1 MAAAPRLPF
10 CLLVLLFSTGP
21 RLGQANRSGDRRFAE
36 LKRCSD
42 EECSMLM
49 YRGRALK
56 DFTGPDCRFVNFKE
70 GEAVYVYYKL
80 VGRSPELWAG
90 SVGSVFGYF
99 PKDLIEVNHQYSE
112 QELELPTDETDFVCF
127 DGGTDN
133 FDNYDVEDL
142 LGFGGETVRGKG
154 EDELNTSGTES
165 SETPTEEME
174 EEHPKKVN
182 IEEPLEVSKDGNDE
196 PEIAVDSKVLANSEE
211 NSLPPENTKNLEEEF
226 ETQRPPVHVNS
237 HADNPQGNQPF
248 LEPLEEI
255 LQDKLKVP
263 ESENAKNINISQ
275 LSKDWEEI
283 DAYKLLKKEINLDLK
298 TKFGSTADALISDD
312 ETTRLVTSLEDE
324 FDEEL
329 DTDDSRLEEEDN
341 ESFDEPPLLTFTNGE
356 DGKTPG
362 NTVVEKYSTGENT
375 EGDPDETAQLRTGE
389 KNDKNILKALG
400 DTILSIVGGGEEER
414 DATDLD
420 GSDLDEEKV
429 EDNEKVLTSKWEE
442 DSTPLTMEVPVTNHD
457 KNLDDALEIGMAT
470 EIKENSER
478 IQSST
483 EEFMKNGMELGD
495 EDIFIK
501 SPTHETDLKLN
512 NPAEK
517 REDTLKSPL
526 NDVGGDLKGTIIHQT
541 TKGEKSGEKVLDD
554 NLESDLVHK
563 TLWKKMKDKNT
574 EQKSINTKPLLEDE
588 QQNASKGNVDIIGIS
603 ENEQEQEM
611 FPVKMQGKESIELSG
626 LRTQNQVNI
635 SSVDQTDL
643 PREKV
648 EENLMLGEN
657 LMDQQEKDMKTEI
670 SKKLI
675 EKIRHSEREIRDQL
689 SKDGSKEMES
699 TQSKDK
705 DIPQDGETNY
715 FKENVGQPLII
726 ETTEFQTESD
736 DFYTAEDLLEDENA
750 ISAAASDQS
759 SRINVDVQMREKA
772 TSGVTNLIHTTEDT
786 KEKTSMILETEGVD
800 SSLQESGR
808 TMPKEVTAKVGE
820 SIKIAIGQQEKN
832 PFKKDEKPTSSAIS
846 DSSGKDENQ
855 AQDLVE
861 ETNYFEKEDGPKNKK
876 DFSYTERSWP
886 DDFSQ
891 EDLEYSQNFTDAES
905 QTNQQSDSTELD
917 DNLVYKKAVKSEYSD
932 TIKQLPIIKG
942 FLDEKRVERLE
953 KYLGSENVLLMEST
967 FHDMESK
974 LELAQKESLAY
985 NMEKALEDV
994 FRSSESNIL
1003 DMVEK
1008 MLDSRVAENKEL
1020 GMKEIDMFDEEAA
1033 LLDDIQDLIYFV
1045 RYKHPLVEESVPLA
1059 AAEPPKQSSDVPLAE
1074 QKTEPKGDQ
1083 RRRFSVNEGDTL
1095 APEENKRPPE
1105 SIEIKVHKVEVPEED
1120 MDISEKDDLLDSGEI
1135 RDISDSED
1143 RLLVKESSPDQ
1154 SIVEDLARGM
1164 VSVEDTPLD
1173 TKQHPLEII
1182 STEETPLDT
1191 EQHPLGTVSTEE
1203 TPLDTEQQLETNPDV
1218 PLILAA
1224 MKSASL
1230 VAKESMKQYTEMLIA
1245 TLPEDIRPG
1254 PDFRGM
1260 PWEPIIITVLLGIVS
1275 LAIFFWRTFL
1285 SVKSRVYQVTEK
1297 QLAEKI
1303 KTLLQEKTEILEKIS
1318 EYDQKIKKAK
1328 ESVKETK
1335 KQNINLSDEA
1345 AGLKDKMRGLEET
1358 NQKLGDKVKNL
1369 HSLLETEK
1377 EQNVKKQDMILETQK
1392 SIEKLQE
1399 VIAMHSVE
1407 LSEVQIALNEA
1418 KFSEEKVKSELHH
1431 VQEENARLKKRK
1443 EQLLQEAE
1451 GWSERH
1457 TELSEQIKLYQKTQK
1472 DTEEAL
1478 AYKENEI
1485 EVLTN
1490 CIMQLKQL
1498 DLDSE
1503 SERKNNEEGNG
1514 WDDLANG
1521 ELSDKITSDN
1531 RNEKMKSQ
1539 IKQMMDVSRV
1549 KTTLT
1554 IVEEDRNQLQSKLSD
1569 EIKARHELEEQIKKL
1584 EHDSSSLQSA
1594 KAQLENECKTL
1605 QQKVEI
1611 LNELYQQKEM
1621 VLQKK
1626 LTQEE
1631 YERQEK
1637 EQKLTAADEKVSLVA
1652 EEVKTYKQRI
1662 QEMED
1667 ELQKTERSYKNQIAS
1682 HEKKAH
1688 DNWLIARAAERALA
1702 EEKRE
1707 AANLRQ
1713 KLIEVNQKIAMLQ
1726 RPMIVKP
1733 TPGRPDHQIPPRRGP
1748 LSRDGSFGPS
1758 PVSGGAPSP
1767 PLMIEPPIRSVSA
1780 TLNRRD
1786 VPRSEFGSMD
1796 GPPLGPSLRR
1806 SSEVSGRTSAS
1817 DLGPG
1822 PVPLMNSGPRS
1833 SSPSTVLDGM
1843 QTLPPEAE
1851 GPCAPT
1857 VLPSAEESVPVNTGP
1872 KGHPPFPGMPVMSPI
1887 GGPPPP
1893 PLRFGPPPPLRGPYG
1908 PRPLPPPL
1916 VPGGPPPPS
1925 FREYLHGLPPGVRD
1939 LPPDPREY
1947 IRGHPPFG
1955 PLGPPGPREYLP
1967 PGPRLPPPA
1976 HGPRD
1981 YPPPPFTRDLTP
1993 SGSRDCAPPHP
2004 PHASQGSTQDYA
2016 QAPEQSP

>member
-1 MAAAPRLPF
+1 MAATPRLPF
-10 CLLVLLFSTGP
+10 CFFVLLISSGP
-21 RLGQANRSGDRRFAE
+21 RLGQTNRSGDRRFAE
-36 LKRCSD
+36 LKQCSD

-49 YRGRALK
+49 YRGRALQ
-56 DFTGPDCRFVNFKE
+56 DFTGPDCRFVNFKK

-127 DGGTDN
+127 DGGVDD
-133 FDNYDVEDL
+133 FDNYDIEDL
-142 LGFGGETVRGKG
+142 LGFWGETVRDKG
-154 EDELNTSGTES
+154 EDELNTSGTEN
-165 SETPTEEME
+165 SEKLTEETE
-174 EEHPKKVN
+174 EENPKEVDV
-182 IEEPLEVSKDGNDE
+182 EESLEISKDDNDE
-196 PEIAVDSKVLANSEE
+196 AETSVDSKILTNSEE
-211 NSLPPENTKNLEEEF
+211 NSLLSENTKNLEGEF
-226 ETQRPPVHVNS
+226 ETHRTPIHVNS
-237 HADNPQGNQPF
+237 HADNPQGNQPS
-248 LEPLEEI
+248 LEPLEEM

-263 ESENAKNINISQ
+263 ENENSRNINISQ

-298 TKFGSTADALISDD
+298 TKFGSTADALVSDD
-312 ETTRLVTSLEDE
+312 ETTRLVTSLEEE

-329 DTDDSRLEEEDN
+329 DTDNSKVEEEDKG
-341 ESFDEPPLLTFTNGE
+341 SFDEPPLLTFTNGE
-356 DGKTPG
+356 DRKTE
-362 NTVVEKYSTGENT
+362 EKYSTGENLYT
-375 EGDPDETAQLRTGE
+375 EEDTDEIAQPSIGE
-389 KNDKNILKALG
+389 KNDKNILKTLG
-400 DTILSIVGGGEEER
+400 DTIFSIVGGGEAEN

-420 GSDLDEEKV
+420 DFDLDEEKI
-429 EDNEKVLTSKWEE
+429 EDKEKVLIGKWEE
-442 DSTPLTMEVPVTNHD
+442 DIPVTSHD
-457 KNLDDALEIGMAT
+457 RSLEDTLEIGT
-470 EIKENSER
+470 VIEIKEKREI
-478 IQSST
+478 IQPFK
-483 EEFMKNGMELGD
+483 EEFMKKGKELGD
-495 EDIFIK
+495 EDISIK
-501 SPTHETDLKLN
+501 SSTHEIELMHN
-512 NPAEK
+512 NPAEM

-526 NDVGGDLKGTIIHQT
+526 NYMKGDLKETITPQI
-541 TKGEKSGEKVLDD
+541 TKGELPEEKSGEKVLDD
-554 NLESDLVHK
+554 NFESDPVHK
-563 TLWKKMKDKNT
+563 ALWKKMKEKNT
-574 EQKSINTKPLLEDE
+574 EQKSVSIKSLLEDE
-588 QQNASKGNVDIIGIS
+588 QQNASKGNVDINSIS

-611 FPVKMQGKESIELSG
+611 FPVKMQGKESSQPALLKI
-626 LRTQNQVNI
+626 QNQINI
-635 SSVDQTDL
+635 SSVDKIYL
-643 PREKV
+643 PEKKV
-648 EENLMLGEN
+648 EENLMLEEN
-657 LMDQQEKDMKTEI
+657 LLGQQDKDMETEI
-670 SKKLI
+670 SKQLD
-675 EKIRHSEREIRDQL
+675 EKIKHSEREIRDQL
-689 SKDGSKEMES
+689 SKDENKEMEN
-699 TQSKDK
+699 TKNKDK
-705 DIPQDGETNY
+705 DILKDGETND
-715 FKENVGQPLII
+715 FKENVGQQPLIM
-726 ETTEFQTESD
+726 ETTQLQREKAEAEDD
-736 DFYTAEDLLEDENA
+736 DFHIAEDLLEDENA
-750 ISAAASDQS
+750 ISAAASGQS
-759 SRINVDVQMREKA
+759 SSINVDVQMKEKA
-772 TSGVTNLIHTTEDT
+772 NSEVPNLLYATEDT
-786 KEKTSMILETEGVD
+786 KEKTSMILEAEGVD
-800 SSLQESGR
+800 KSLQGSGE
-808 TMPKEVTAKVGE
+808 TMPKGVIAKIEE
-820 SIKIAIGQQEKN
+820 SIKITLEQQEKD
-832 PFKKDEKPTSSAIS
+832 PLEKDEKPTSSAVS
-846 DSSGKDENQ
+846 DSFGKDENQ
-855 AQDLVE
+855 AQNLFE
-861 ETNYFEKEDGPKNKK
+861 ELDYFEKEDGLENKK

-891 EDLEYSQNFTDAES
+891 EDLEYSQNFIDTES
-905 QTNQQSDSTELD
+905 QTNQQSDSMELE
-917 DNLVYKKAVKSEYSD
+917 DNLVYKKALKLEYSD
-932 TIKQLPIIKG
+932 TVKQLSIIKG
-942 FLDEKRVERLE
+942 FLDEEQIERLE
-953 KYLGSENVLLMEST
+953 KYLGSENVLQLEST

-974 LELAQKESLAY
+974 LAFAQKESLPY
-985 NMEKALEDV
+985 NMEKALDDV
-994 FRSSESNIL
+994 FHSSMSNIL
-1003 DMVEK
+1003 EMVEK
-1008 MLDSRVAENKEL
+1008 MLDSKVAENKEL
-1020 GMKEIDMFDEEAA
+1020 GMKEMDTFDEEVT
-1033 LLDDIQDLIYFV
+1033 LLNDIQDLIFFV

-1059 AAEPPKQSSDVPLAE
+1059 AAAPPEDSSKVPLAVFPVDP
-1074 QKTEPKGDQ
+1074 KTEPKRDQ
-1083 RRRFSVNEGDTL
+1083 GRKFSVNEGDTF

-1105 SIEIKVHKVEVPEED
+1105 SIEIKVHTVEVPKED
-1120 MDISEKDDLLDSGEI
+1120 MDISEKADLLDSGEI
-1135 RDISDSED
+1135 KDVGDSQD
-1143 RLLVKESSPDQ
+1143 GLLVKKSSQDQ
-1154 SIVEDLARGM
+1154 SIGEDLARGLISAED
-1164 VSVEDTPLD
+1164 VSLD
-1173 TKQHPLEII
+1173 TKQPPLEII

-1191 EQHPLGTVSTEE
+1191 KQQPLGIGSIED
-1203 TPLDTEQQLETNPDV
+1203 TPLDTEQQLETNPVV
-1218 PLILAA
+1218 PPILAA
-1224 MKSASL
+1224 IKSAGL
-1230 VAKESMKQYTEMLIA
+1230 VAKENMKQYTEMLVA

-1254 PDFRGM
+1254 PDFHGM
-1260 PWEPIIITVLLGIVS
+1260 PWEPIIITALLGIAS
-1275 LAIFFWRTFL
+1275 FAIFFWRTFL

-1303 KTLLQEKTEILEKIS
+1303 KTLLQEKTEILEKMS

-1345 AGLKDKMRGLEET
+1345 ADLKDKIRGLEET
-1358 NQKLGDKVKNL
+1358 NQKLDDKVKNL
-1369 HSLLETEK
+1369 RSLLETEK

-1399 VIAMHSVE
+1399 VITMHSVE

-1418 KFSEEKVKSELHH
+1418 KLSEEKVKSELHH

-1503 SERKNNEEGNG
+1503 SEIKNNEEGNG

-1554 IVEEDRNQLQSKLSD
+1554 IVEEDRNHLQSKLND

-1594 KAQLENECKTL
+1594 KAQLENECKNL

-1621 VLQKK
+1621 ALQKK

-1767 PLMIEPPIRSVSA
+1767 PLMMEPPIRSLSA

-1786 VPRSEFGSMD
+1786 VPRSEFGPMD
-1796 GPPLGPSLRR
+1796 GPGLRR

-1833 SSPSTVLDGM
+1833 SSPSTVMDGM
-1843 QTLPPEAE
+1843 
-1851 GPCAPT
+1851 
-1857 VLPSAEESVPVNTGP
+1857 VNAGP
-1872 KGHPPFPGMPVMSPI
+1872 KGHPPFPGMPLMSSI
-1887 GGPPPP
+1887 GPPPP
-1893 PLRFGPPPPLRGPYG
+1893 PLRFGPPPVLRGPYG

-1916 VPGGPPPPS
+1916 GGPPPPS
-1925 FREYLHGLPPGVRD
+1925 FREYLHGLPPGIRD

-1947 IRGHPPFG
+1947 VRGHPPFG

-1981 YPPPPFTRDLTP
+1981 YPSPPFTRDLAS
-1993 SGSRDCAPPHP
+1993 SGSRDYPSSHP
-2004 PHASQGSTQDYA
+2004 SHASQGNTQDYA